1 MSVDLNCKGFMLLQ
15 PVSLVTPGPLRT
27 LSLKRTPLP
36 HLGKRKHSSEQVIFT
51 VHSSTVFIQIKKL
64 NKKKLNKMKKK
75 KKKTRHLYLILRL
88 LMVLSRA

>member
-36 HLGKRKHSSEQVIFT
+36 HLGKRKHSSEQVNFT
-51 VHSSTVFIQIKKL
+51 VHSSTVFIQTPL
-64 NKKKLNKMKKK
+64 FNF
-75 KKKTRHLYLILRL
+75 KTTDGSFKSLK
-88 LMVLSRA
+88 AT

>member
-64 NKKKLNKMKKK
+64 KKK
-75 KKKTRHLYLILRL
+75 KKNQTPLFNFKTTDGSFKSLK
-88 LMVLSRA
+88 AT

>member
-36 HLGKRKHSSEQVIFT
+36 HLGKRKHSSEQVNFT

-64 NKKKLNKMKKK
+64 NKKLNKIKKK
-75 KKKTRHLYLILRL
+75 NQTPLFNFKTTDGSFKSLK
-88 LMVLSRA
+88 AT

>member
-36 HLGKRKHSSEQVIFT
+36 HLGKRKHSSEQVNFT
-51 VHSSTVFIQIKKL
+51 VHSSTAFIQIKKQTPL
-64 NKKKLNKMKKK
+64 FNF
-75 KKKTRHLYLILRL
+75 KTTDGSFKSLK
-88 LMVLSRA
+88 AT

>member
-27 LSLKRTPLP
+27 LSLKRTPSP
-36 HLGKRKHSSEQVIFT
+36 HLGKRKHSSEQVNFT
-51 VHSSTVFIQIKKL
+51 VHSSTAFIQIK
-64 NKKKLNKMKKK
+64 N
-75 KKKTRHLYLILRL
+75 RHLYLILRL

>member
-64 NKKKLNKMKKK
+64 NKMKKK
-75 KKKTRHLYLILRL
+75 KKKNQTPLFNFKTTDGSFKSLK
-88 LMVLSRA
+88 AT